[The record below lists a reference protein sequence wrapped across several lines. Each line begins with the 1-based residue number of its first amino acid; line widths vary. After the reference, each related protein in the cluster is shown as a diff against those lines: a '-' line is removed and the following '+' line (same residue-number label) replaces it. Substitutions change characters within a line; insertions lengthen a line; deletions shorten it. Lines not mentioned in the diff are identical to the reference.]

1 LAGNTFQWA
10 TLSLISFTLCANNA
24 SFLKGTLS
32 EFKQLST
39 VQFNVFLADLRGG
52 KLEERLANALEQK
65 SDICNALKASN
76 GNQRKWLT
84 VIYYGM
90 GSLNVKFEVEEVM

>member
-1 LAGNTFQWA
+1 MTPP
-10 TLSLISFTLCANNA
+10 S
-24 SFLKGTLS
+24 LKGTLS

-39 VQFNVFLADLRGG
+39 VQFNVFLADLRGD

-65 SDICNALKASN
+65 SDICNALKAAN

-90 GSLNVKFEVEEVM
+90 ESLNVKFEVEEVR